1 MSSSSISQFT
11 EKIHICSYRITS
23 PYKATMK
30 TAVFLVGLLFLGL
43 VLADETAD
51 YEFEENVEKRGCIAT
66 GSVCT
71 LSKGCCTKNCGWNF
85 KCNPPNQK

>member
-1 MSSSSISQFT
+1 MLYENMYRIASSSIA
-11 EKIHICSYRITS
+11 K
-23 PYKATMK
+23 MK

-43 VLADETAD
+43 VFADEAAID
-51 YEFEENVEKRGCIAT
+51 SEFDQSIDKRGCIAT
-66 GSVCT
+66 GSFCT